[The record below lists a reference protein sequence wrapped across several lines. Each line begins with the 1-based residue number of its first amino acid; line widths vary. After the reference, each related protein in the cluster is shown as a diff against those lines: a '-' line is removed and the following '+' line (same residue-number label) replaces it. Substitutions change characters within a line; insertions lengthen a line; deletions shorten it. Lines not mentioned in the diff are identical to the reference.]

1 MTLRLTID
9 ATAWQAHVDAFR
21 NSVGSLIPVVKG
33 NGYGIGRVCLARIAA
48 QFAPA
53 IAVGTTYE
61 LGGLDVDDT
70 EILVLTPAARLADG
84 TLPPNAVP
92 AVSTPAHVAV
102 LQANGWTGRVSIK
115 LASSMHRF
123 GVDADRL
130 ASLIDRVNAAGFG
143 VHSMML
149 HTPLIHA
156 AYNDSDATAEI
167 EGWLET
173 LTAPAFA
180 ASTHVP
186 VSVSHLSPRLFADL
200 VARHP
205 QRKLSLRSGTAL
217 WHGDKSFLHLQADV
231 VAAHRLEAGDRA
243 GYRSIRAG
251 APITVVVV
259 GAGSAHGVSELP
271 DHRSPF
277 HFARQRR
284 ALLEPPHMH
293 SSMLACAPHDAP
305 SLGDWLD
312 VQRPLITVAPDEVVW
327 R

>member
-9 ATAWQAHVDAFR
+9 ATAWQSHVDAFR
-21 NSVGSLIPVVKG
+21 DSVDSLIPVVKG
-33 NGYGIGRVCLARIAA
+33 NGYGIGRICLARIAA
-48 QFAPA
+48 QFAPT
-53 IAVGTTYE
+53 IAVGTVYE

-70 EILVLTPAARLADG
+70 AVLVLTPAARLAEG
-84 TLPPNAVP
+84 ALPPNAVP

-102 LQANGWTGRVSIK
+102 LQANGWTGLVSIK

-130 ASLIDRVNAAGFG
+130 ASLVDRINTAGFD
-143 VHSMML
+143 VHSLML
-149 HTPLIHA
+149 HTPFIHDS
-156 AYNDSDATAEI
+156 YSGSDATAEI
-167 EGWLET
+167 EGWLAT

-180 ASTHVP
+180 TVTHAP
-186 VSVSHLSPRLFADL
+186 VSVSHLSPRAFTDL
-200 VARHP
+200 AARHP
-205 QRKLSLRSGTAL
+205 QRTLSLRSGTAL

-231 VAAHRLEAGDRA
+231 VATHRLVAGDRA
-243 GYRSIRAG
+243 GYRSIRFG

-271 DHRSPF
+271 DQRSPF
-277 HFARQRR
+277 HFARQRQ

-293 SSMLACAPHDAP
+293 SSMLICERHDAP
-305 SLGDWLD
+305 EIGDWLD